1 VVAVRRFGNGPP
13 LIALHGFT
21 FTGEQFA
28 SVAGQLHRTV
38 FAPDLPGHGR
48 SVEAST
54 QLVDVVDAIES
65 VVASFEEPVPLL
77 GYSQGGRL
85 ALLTALGQPEG
96 ISALVLISAN
106 AGIED
111 TNERDSRTESDAR
124 LAEKISDMTIDEFV
138 DSWTTAGITSTSHLS
153 AEGRAADRA
162 IRQENSPI
170 GLANALIGYGQGAQ
184 PSLWTRLAELAMPV
198 LIMSG
203 GRDRKYSDI
212 ADKMMSRIPDV
223 ERVTVV
229 DAGHNPLLDESAEVH
244 QAISGFLDRHS

>member
-1 VVAVRRFGNGPP
+1 VVTVRRFGNGPP

-28 SVAGQLHRTV
+28 SAAHQLRRTV

-48 SVEAST
+48 SVAVST
-54 QLVDVVDAIES
+54 QLDDVVDAIETT
-65 VVASFEEPVPLL
+65 VASFPEPVPLL

-85 ALLTALGQPEG
+85 ALLAALRQSEG

-111 TNERDSRTESDAR
+111 TNERASRAESDAR
-124 LAEKISDMTIDEFV
+124 MAGKLSGMTIDEFL
-138 DSWTTAGITSTSHLS
+138 DTWTAAGITSTSHLS
-153 AEGRAADRA
+153 AEDRAADRA

-198 LIMSG
+198 LVMSG
-203 GRDRKYSDI
+203 SRDEKYSVI
-212 ADKMMSRIPDV
+212 ADEMTSRIPDV
-223 ERVTVV
+223 ERVTVA
-229 DAGHNPLLDESAEVH
+229 DAGHNPLLDAPTEAYTT
-244 QAISGFLDRHS
+244 ISDFLDRHS

>member
-1 VVAVRRFGNGPP
+1 MVAVRRFGNGPP
-13 LIALHGFT
+13 LIGLHGFT

-28 SVAGQLHRTV
+28 SVADQLHRTV

-48 SVEAST
+48 SVNVST
-54 QLVDVVDAIES
+54 QLDDVIDAIES
-65 VVASFEEPVPLL
+65 TIASFEEPVPLL

-85 ALLTALGQPEG
+85 ALLTALCQPEG

-111 TNERDSRTESDAR
+111 TNERASRTESDAR
-124 LAEKISDMTIDEFV
+124 LAEKISNMTIDEFL
-138 DSWTTAGITSTSHLS
+138 DTWTATGITSTSQLS
-153 AEGRAADRA
+153 DKDRGADRA
-162 IRQENSPI
+162 IRRENSPI

-184 PSLWTRLAELAMPV
+184 PSLWTKLDRLAMPV

-203 GRDRKYSDI
+203 GRDEKYSTI
-212 ADKMMSRIPDV
+212 ADKMMSSIPDG

-229 DAGHNPLLDESAEVH
+229 HAGHNPLLDEPAEAH
-244 QAISGFLDRHS
+244 QAISDFLDRHS

>member
-1 VVAVRRFGNGPP
+1 VLAVRRFGNGPP

-28 SVAGQLHRTV
+28 SAAHQLHRTV

-54 QLVDVVDAIES
+54 QLDDVINAIES
-65 VVASFEEPVPLL
+65 TVASFAEPVPLL

-85 ALLTALGQPEG
+85 ALLAAADRPEG

-111 TNERDSRTESDAR
+111 TNERASRAESDAR
-124 LAEKISDMTIDEFV
+124 LAEKLSGMTIDEFL
-138 DSWTTAGITSTSHLS
+138 DTWTAAGITSTSHLS
-153 AEGRAADRA
+153 AEDRAADRA
-162 IRQENSPI
+162 IRQENSPR

-198 LIMSG
+198 LVMSG
-203 GRDRKYSDI
+203 GRDEKYSAI
-212 ADKMMSRIPDV
+212 ADKMVSMIPDV

-229 DAGHNPLLDESAEVH
+229 DAGHNPLLDAPIEAHE
-244 QAISGFLDRHS
+244 AISAFLDRHS

>member
-1 VVAVRRFGNGPP
+1 MVTVRRFGNGPP

-28 SVAGQLHRTV
+28 SAAHQLRRTV

-48 SVEAST
+48 SVAVST
-54 QLVDVVDAIES
+54 QLDDVVDAIETT
-65 VVASFEEPVPLL
+65 VASFPEPVPLL

-85 ALLTALGQPEG
+85 ALLAALRQSEG

-111 TNERDSRTESDAR
+111 TNERASRAESDAR
-124 LAEKISDMTIDEFV
+124 MAGKLSGMTIDEFL
-138 DSWTTAGITSTSHLS
+138 DTWTAAGITSTSHLS
-153 AEGRAADRA
+153 AEDRAADRA

-184 PSLWTRLAELAMPV
+184 LSLWTRLAELAMPV
-198 LIMSG
+198 LVMSG
-203 GRDRKYSDI
+203 SRDEKYSVI
-212 ADKMMSRIPDV
+212 ADEMTSRIPDV
-223 ERVTVV
+223 ERVTVA
-229 DAGHNPLLDESAEVH
+229 DAGHNPLLDAPTEAYTT
-244 QAISGFLDRHS
+244 ISDFLDRHS

>member
-28 SVAGQLHRTV
+28 SVADQLHRTV

-48 SVEAST
+48 SVEVST
-54 QLVDVVDAIES
+54 QLDDVVDAIES
-65 VVASFEEPVPLL
+65 TVTSFGVPVPLL

-85 ALLTALGQPEG
+85 ALLAALGRPEG

-106 AGIED
+106 GGIED
-111 TNERDSRTESDAR
+111 TNERALRTESYAR
-124 LAEKISDMTIDEFV
+124 LAEKISDMTIDEFL
-138 DSWTTAGITSTSHLS
+138 DTWTTAGITSTSHLS
-153 AEGRAADRA
+153 AEDRAADRA

-198 LIMSG
+198 LVMSG
-203 GRDRKYSDI
+203 GRDEKYSVI
-212 ADKMMSRIPDV
+212 ADKMTSRIPDV

-229 DAGHNPLLDESAEVH
+229 DAGHNLLLDAPTEAH
-244 QAISGFLDRHS
+244 QAISDFLDRHS